1 MDVASLELLSA
12 VNLPD
17 VRTVNDVAG
26 ELGVDP
32 AEAAEELAAAE
43 LDGLVV
49 WEVDESRNVPPDFD
63 RRFVLLTQSGH
74 VELYRLQ
81 DEVDS
86 E

>member
-1 MDVASLELLSA
+1 MASLELLSA

-26 ELGVDP
+26 ALGVDP
-32 AEAAEELAAAE
+32 AEADEELAAAE

-63 RRFVLLTQSGH
+63 RRFVLLTQAGH

>member
-1 MDVASLELLSA
+1 VASLELLSA
-12 VNLPD
+12 VNLRD
-17 VRTVNDVAG
+17 VRTLDDVAD

-43 LDGLVV
+43 LEGFVV
-49 WEVDESRNVPPDFD
+49 WEADESRDVPPDFD
-63 RRFVLLTQSGH
+63 RRFVLLTQAGH

-81 DEVDS
+81 DAVDS